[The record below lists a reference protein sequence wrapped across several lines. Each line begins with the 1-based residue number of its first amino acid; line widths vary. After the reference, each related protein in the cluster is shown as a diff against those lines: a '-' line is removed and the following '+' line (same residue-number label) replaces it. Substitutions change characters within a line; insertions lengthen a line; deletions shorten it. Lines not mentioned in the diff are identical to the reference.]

1 MIDCAKT
8 ETKMFDTEYLNS
20 SKENQWFWHRYNK
33 LTGNK
38 TISIVEPLFRHTNND
53 EYAFDDAEISNTLR
67 EVHIDKKDTHSDF
80 DDTHREKI
88 GKDTV
93 DLFMT
98 ENGQNTFSEVS
109 EKEITVVIRKL
120 KNFSSP
126 GSDRIGSLII
136 KHGGKNLHNL
146 IKLVLNA
153 TFQLGYFPNAWKF
166 DNRIYLNK
174 SGKES
179 YHGPKSYRS
188 ISLTNTLGK
197 ILERI
202 FLS

>member
-1 MIDCAKT
+1 M
-8 ETKMFDTEYLNS
+8 
-20 SKENQWFWHRYNK
+20 
-33 LTGNK
+33 
-38 TISIVEPLFRHTNND
+38 
-53 EYAFDDAEISNTLR
+53 R

-109 EKEITVVIRKL
+109 EKEITVVIHKL

-202 FLS
+202 FLSGLLSGLEENNFFQNKNLFAYIKFHSTSHAIIPLIEDVSFTKYR